1 MSHSNSQSG
10 SSGSSP
16 NQQPFF
22 QEHFEQQCEEHNLFR
37 SGTVRRVGSNDKRE
51 KEEPKLPKVVAN
63 GTDEIVM
70 HNRSER
76 YSSPE
81 IMMGNRYRKS
91 LDSTFRHSLESI
103 SEYKA
108 KHTFIPYYATNNTS
122 QDISSSLESLSPEQ
136 ADYAALSSNS
146 NTDTKDN
153 SSKTIASPMT
163 DEPRDSITSSG
174 GTSGTPR
181 GSLPSSRSR
190 SSRSSDFT
198 RGSLPSSGVSERGS
212 IPSDGTLSRSSIP
225 SSYLGDRQES
235 ADSQFSSGG
244 EGKEDIKTHQASYLT
259 VEELK
264 LNENL
269 RIPSPATNYLS
280 WIESVQEEYFG
291 KGATRVTEVPDVD
304 GKIGEWNNFWLNYN
318 SARSKYLSNNYGNKE
333 VRNNDDSL
341 DKKSLDSLHRGES
354 LDKETE
360 EYVSLSLEEIR
371 ETLRCCKRIT
381 EILENVLIRNERE
394 CDNIYNMGGLRNSD
408 PVLSRQSSTVRDE
421 SKELPKEDLRKMDRP
436 RSQSYVTLQQ
446 QGFGRER
453 SQSYV
458 TIQHQDI
465 GRERS
470 HSYAPTYSQS
480 HQSRERSQSYITN
493 YQEWIRQT
501 KEAFKPAAP
510 QSSSSSCINA
520 LLNTGLPDMLKRVI
534 GKTRKDDDLSTM
546 TRHSF
551 SNWGNK

>member
-22 QEHFEQQCEEHNLFR
+22 QEHFEQEHNLFR
-37 SGTVRRVGSNDKRE
+37 SGTVRRAGSNDKKE
-51 KEEPKLPKVVAN
+51 KDEKLPKLVTN

-70 HNRSER
+70 HNRGER

-91 LDSTFRHSLESI
+91 LDSCFRHSLESI

-108 KHTFIPYYATNNTS
+108 KHTFIPYYGTNNTS

-136 ADYAALSSNS
+136 LDYATLSSNS
-146 NTDTKDN
+146 NTDTREN
-153 SSKTIASPMT
+153 SSKTIPSPPT
-163 DEPRDSITSSG
+163 DEPRDSLTSSG
-174 GTSGTPR
+174 GTNGTPR
-181 GSLPSSRSR
+181 GSIPSSSRSR
-190 SSRSSDFT
+190 SSRSSA
-198 RGSLPSSGVSERGS
+198 RGSLPSSGISERGS

-225 SSYLGDRQES
+225 SSYLLDRQGS
-235 ADSQFSSGG
+235 ADSQFSSSG
-244 EGKEDIKTHQASYLT
+244 EGKDESKTRQASYLT

-291 KGATRVTEVPDVD
+291 KGATRVTEVPDIDSRV
-304 GKIGEWNNFWLNYN
+304 GEWNNFWLNYN
-318 SARSKYLSNNYGNKE
+318 SGRTEYLSSTFENKE
-333 VRNNDDSL
+333 ERNHDDGL
-341 DKKSLDSLHRGES
+341 DKKSAGSPHRVES
-354 LDKETE
+354 LDKGNE
-360 EYVSLSLEEIR
+360 EYVTLSLEEIR
-371 ETLRCCKRIT
+371 ETLKCCKKIT
-381 EILENVLIRNERE
+381 DILENVLIRNDRE
-394 CDNIYNMGGLRNSD
+394 LDNIYNMEGSFNSE
-408 PVLSRQSSTVRDE
+408 PVLSRQSSSVREE
-421 SKELPKEDLRKMDRP
+421 SKELSKEDLRKIHRA

-458 TIQHQDI
+458 TIQHQDV

-470 HSYAPTYSQS
+470 HSYAPTYSQN
-480 HQSRERSQSYITN
+480 QQGRERSQSYITN

-501 KEAFKPAAP
+501 KEAFKPAAA

-520 LLNTGLPDMLKRVI
+520 LLNNTGLPEMFKRVLN
-534 GKTRKDDDLSTM
+534 KTRKEDDLSTM
-546 TRHSF
+546 NRHSF